1 MLNSIQS
8 LIKIT
13 HLTDAKE
20 SYFQHM
26 KNSLYISYLLLIGSM
41 AAAIHAVLPWIFYKT
56 ASNINFKVAAL
67 RLKRNI
73 NGTRSKLQE

>member
-1 MLNSIQS
+1 MLNSIKS
-8 LIKIT
+8 LIKTT
-13 HLTDAKE
+13 HLKDTNE

-26 KNSLYISYLLLIGSM
+26 KVSLNISYLLLIGSM

-56 ASNINFKVAAL
+56 ASNINYKVAAL

-73 NGTRSKLQE
+73 NGTRSN